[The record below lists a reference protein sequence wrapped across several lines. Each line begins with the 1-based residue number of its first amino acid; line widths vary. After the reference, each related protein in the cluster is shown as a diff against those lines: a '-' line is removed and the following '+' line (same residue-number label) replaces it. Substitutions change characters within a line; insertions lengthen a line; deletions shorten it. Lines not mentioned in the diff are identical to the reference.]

1 MENKWLKIIL
11 AASLALNLAFVSH
24 FVFRYVFDKHT
35 KDTPHVREV
44 KFDAALKLQKEQKID
59 IDSIIK
65 KFRIDKSKYKQDIL
79 EKRMDI
85 IEELGVP
92 DFNVENIK
100 TKIDELNELESRLN
114 LDFVDTL
121 IRITN
126 ILDTKQRLN
135 FLYKLSENWFFIQ
148 RRQR

>member
-1 MENKWLKIIL
+1 MGNRWLKVIL

-24 FVFRYVFDKHT
+24 FVYRYVFAEHT
-35 KDTPHVREV
+35 KDTPPMKEIKVET
-44 KFDAALKLQKEQKID
+44 ALELQTEQKKE

-65 KFRIDKSKYKQDIL
+65 KFRINKSKYKQDIL

-85 IEELGVP
+85 IDELGVP
-92 DFNVENIK
+92 DFDLENIK
-100 TKIDELNELESRLN
+100 TKTDELNELESRLN

-135 FLYKLSENWFFIQ
+135 FLYSLSKNWFFIQ
-148 RRQR
+148 RRPR

>member
-1 MENKWLKIIL
+1 
-11 AASLALNLAFVSH
+11 
-24 FVFRYVFDKHT
+24 
-35 KDTPHVREV
+35 V
-44 KFDAALKLQKEQKID
+44 KEIKVETELQLQEEQKTAIA
-59 IDSIIK
+59 SIIK
-65 KFRIDKSKYKQDIL
+65 KFRIEKSRYKQDIL

-85 IEELGVP
+85 IDELGVP
-92 DFNVENIK
+92 DFNLENIK

-135 FLYKLSENWFFIQ
+135 FLYKLSENWFFIE
-148 RRQR
+148 RRHR